1 MLGVFWNPQ
10 ELLLKM
16 GTKIFKVDASWA
28 EKLTKTRVQFLLTPT
43 VSLSF
48 VQVFVGENTNLF
60 KVLFQPALFVCYSI
74 RDNKGAVVGTHN
86 KILRCRSEHLPA
98 HDVM

>member
-1 MLGVFWNPQ
+1 MSCTGA
-10 ELLLKM
+10 
-16 GTKIFKVDASWA
+16 AS
-28 EKLTKTRVQFLLTPT
+28 VI
-43 VSLSF
+43 SLSF

-74 RDNKGAVVGTHN
+74 RDKKKHKCDNKGAVVGTHN